1 VTQQR
6 GMLWGTYRTAFQVVR
21 MIASR
26 THTRGKR
33 SRRFGIGGVLRL
45 AIELLP
51 NDSLTWQDLST
62 IVDVPARWWLPHDD
76 RSDAKRC
83 GPTENEPAPHRGHSS
98 GIPPFSAITFQLRPW
113 VQGVKISPTLND
125 FVKQWIFMIGV
136 SMTKRLRN
144 LQRSIGSTQHSY
156 RHIRGERWLG
166 GQR

>member
-1 VTQQR
+1 
-6 GMLWGTYRTAFQVVR
+6 

-51 NDSLTWQDLST
+51 NDSLTWLHLFT
-62 IVDVPARWWLPHDD
+62 IVNVSARWWLPHDG
-76 RSDAKRC
+76 RNDAKQCR
-83 GPTENEPAPHRGHSS
+83 PTETEPAPHRGHGS
-98 GIPPFSAITFQLRPW
+98 GIPPSTAAQ
-113 VQGVKISPTLND
+113 ISCVVGSEVLKSDSTLND
-125 FVKQWIFMIGV
+125 FVKQSIFMIGV

-144 LQRSIGSTQHSY
+144 LQRSTGSTQHSY